1 MPLSPS
7 ATVHVIGAGVAGL
20 SGAVRVAKAGAE
32 AGAEAGARVIVHEA
46 AGQAGGRCRS
56 FFDDV
61 LGAEIDNGNHLL
73 LSGNRSA
80 MRYLAVIGAER
91 ELLAMPT
98 AAIPFVDLA
107 TGERWTVHPNRG
119 PLAWWIFAR
128 GRRAAGSRA
137 AHYLAAIRLA
147 RAGGASVAD
156 LFGRQTPTFRRFW
169 EPLAVAVL
177 NTAASE
183 GAARLLWPVMTET
196 LGRGA
201 AAARPCIAR
210 EGLSKA
216 FVDPALKW
224 LAARGAAIRFNDRLR
239 AIRVEG
245 GRAAGLAFGDG
256 EIALGP
262 DDRVVLAVTPPA
274 AAALLP
280 GLVVPDDFRPI
291 VNLHYK
297 LAAPARL
304 PGGLPLVGLVGGT
317 AQWLFVRGNILSVT
331 ISAGE
336 REVDEPAETL
346 IERVWRD
353 IAKALALGNAPAPPC
368 RVVKEK
374 RATFAQTPA
383 QVAKRPKANVGP
395 KNLALAGD
403 WIDTGLPATIEG
415 AIRSGEIAAR
425 LVERE
430 RD

>member
-1 MPLSPS
+1 MTLAAG

-20 SGAVRVAKAGAE
+20 SAAVRAS
-32 AGAEAGARVIVHEA
+32 EAGARVTVHEA

-80 MRYLAVIGAER
+80 MRFLATIGAER

-107 TGERWTVHPNRG
+107 TGERWAVRPNAG
-119 PLAWWIFAR
+119 PLAWWIFAP
-128 GRRAAGSRA
+128 GRRVLGSRA

-147 RAGGASVAD
+147 RAGDASVAD
-156 LFGRQTPTFRRFW
+156 IFGRQTPTFRRFW

-177 NTAASE
+177 NTAAAE

-196 LGRGA
+196 IGRGA
-201 AAARPCIAR
+201 AASRPCIAR
-210 EGLSKA
+210 DGLSKA

-224 LAARGAAIRFNDRLR
+224 LAARGAEIRFNDRLR
-239 AIRVEG
+239 AIRVENR
-245 GRAAGLAFGDG
+245 RAAALDFGQG
-256 EIALGP
+256 AVALGA
-262 DDRVVLAVTPPA
+262 DDRVVLAVTPPVA
-274 AAALLP
+274 ASLLP

-297 LAAPARL
+297 LLAPVEL
-304 PGGLPLVGLVGGT
+304 PGGLPLVGLIGGT

-336 REVDEPAETL
+336 KEVDAPAETL
-346 IERVWRD
+346 TDIVWRD
-353 IAKALALGNAPAPPC
+353 IAKALALGDAPPPPC

-374 RATFAQTPA
+374 RATFAQTPL
-383 QVAKRPKANVGP
+383 QVLKRPKADAGP
-395 KNLALAGD
+395 KGLVLAGD
-403 WIDTGLPATIEG
+403 WTDTGLPATIEG
-415 AIRSGEIAAR
+415 GIRSGEIAVKKLLRA
-425 LVERE
+425 
-430 RD
+430 